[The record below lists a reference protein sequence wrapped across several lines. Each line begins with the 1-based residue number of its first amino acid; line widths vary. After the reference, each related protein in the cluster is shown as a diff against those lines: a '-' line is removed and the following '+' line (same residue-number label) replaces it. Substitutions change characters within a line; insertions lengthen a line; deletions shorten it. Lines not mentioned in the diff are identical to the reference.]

1 MISSKHPAF
10 AKLATKLD
18 RAKQEL
24 VKIDDYLD
32 SIKNFD
38 RPVNEWA
45 RGSALALGVHNIY
58 NGIEDVMLSL
68 ANDIDG
74 YVPTGESAHQDLLD
88 QMTAVIDGK
97 RPALLDPKLY
107 DLLVELKGFRH
118 VVRHRYGFDLDPNKV
133 DQNLERMRVA
143 FPAFVKA
150 VRCLEHVMTAE
161 KKVDEEPSG
170 SSCAGF
176 RCAPPFR

>member
-1 MISSKHPAF
+1 LNVISSKHPAF

-18 RAKQEL
+18 RARQEL
-24 VKIDDYLD
+24 VKIDDYLG
-32 SIKNFD
+32 SIEG
-38 RPVNEWA
+38 PVNQWA

-88 QMTAVIDGK
+88 QMSAGIDGK
-97 RPALLDPKLY
+97 RPALFGSELY
-107 DLLVELKGFRH
+107 GQLVELKGFRH
-118 VVRHRYGFDLDPNKV
+118 VVRHRYGFDLDPRKV
-133 DQNLERMRVA
+133 DENLARVRTA

-150 VRCLEHVMTAE
+150 VTCLERMMTAE
-161 KKVDEEPSG
+161 KKADDEPSG
-170 SSCAGF
+170 PSCTL
-176 RCAPPFR
+176 